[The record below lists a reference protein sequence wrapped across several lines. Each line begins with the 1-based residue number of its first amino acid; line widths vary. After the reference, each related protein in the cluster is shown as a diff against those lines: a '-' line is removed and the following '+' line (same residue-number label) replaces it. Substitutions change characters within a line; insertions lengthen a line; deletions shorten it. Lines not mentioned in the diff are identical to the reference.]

1 MAEVTFPAEVLAVNE
16 AAVEGMALVVNEAV
30 VEGMALVVNEAVV
43 EGMAPVVNEAVV
55 EADKVVASQV
65 ATDQVAV
72 ADRAAMVADGRKAS
86 PWLSS
91 RRLDCSCRRALRDSK
106 RSPVEITTRPF
117 WFFVCNERL
126 SGA

>member
-1 MAEVTFPAEVLAVNE
+1 MAEVTFPAEVLAANE
-16 AAVEGMALVVNEAV
+16 AA

-65 ATDQVAV
+65 AA
-72 ADRAAMVADGRKAS
+72 ADRAAMVADVRKAS

-91 RRLDCSCRRALRDSK
+91 RRFDCSCRRALRDSK
-106 RSPVEITTRPF
+106 RSPAEITTRPF
-117 WFFVCNERL
+117 RFFVCNERL

>member
-1 MAEVTFPAEVLAVNE
+1 MAEVTFPAEVLAANE

-30 VEGMALVVNEAVV
+30 VE
-43 EGMAPVVNEAVV
+43 
-55 EADKVVASQV
+55 ADKVVASQV
-65 ATDQVAV
+65 AADQVAV

-91 RRLDCSCRRALRDSK
+91 RRLDCSCRRALRNSE